1 MREMISVQLTLLKG
15 KLHNAAVTQA
25 DLHYE
30 GSIAIDSALMKEAG
44 FLAHERVDIWNVNN
58 GARFSTYVIP
68 APAGSRV
75 IGLNGAAAR
84 NVAVGDRVIIAA
96 FAQMDAEAA
105 KVWEPHVV
113 ILDEHNRI
121 KSPAQAANETGGQAQ
136 DEAAAGLAR
145 AAVLHPI
152 ENF

>member
-1 MREMISVQLTLLKG
+1 MQLTLLKG

-30 GSIAIDSALMKEAG
+30 GSIAIDRELMKAACLLPNEK
-44 FLAHERVDIWNVNN
+44 VDIWNCTT
-58 GARFSTYVIP
+58 GARFYTYVIE

-96 FAQMDAEAA
+96 FAMMDAAA
-105 KVWEPHVV
+105 AAAWKPHVV

-121 KSPAQAANETGGQAQ
+121 KSPATAANSDCAQDAEDEQSGQA
-136 DEAAAGLAR
+136 EIVSLESYW
-145 AAVLHPI
+145 P
-152 ENF
+152 